1 MRLVEREAEKIMDV
15 EVWRER
21 ERERWSQ
28 RQGEIR
34 REKERRGERVN
45 TGELRERY
53 SVEEKRE
60 RDQYPHEI

>member
-1 MRLVEREAEKIMDV
+1 MERKG
-15 EVWRER
+15 
-21 ERERWSQ
+21 ERWSQ
-28 RQGEIR
+28 RQGEIG

-45 TGELRERY
+45 TGERERY